1 MKVIKKILVVLL
13 VIIMTGVFL
22 VFNFSFSG
30 EKFIVK
36 YGTGEAKTKI
46 KENMIENLD
55 ISNEK
60 IDEFVNNKEVEALME
75 KYINAYLKGYTSDV
89 YIEQL
94 DLTSDIN
101 SFIDKNHDFL
111 VNELKMS
118 EEELNKYKDS
128 QELKE
133 LTEKV
138 KNSLKED
145 REDNEEM
152 VAFSRIYTKVSSL
165 EFKLILG
172 GIILGIAILI
182 FLLTK
187 DIGKVIK
194 DMGISL
200 VVGAI
205 IFGTLVLILNFLIED
220 LNLGGNVIMS
230 TLMFSIITLIV
241 GILFIILGVKL
252 KKKVS

>member
-1 MKVIKKILVVLL
+1 MP
-13 VIIMTGVFL
+13 
-22 VFNFSFSG
+22 
-30 EKFIVK
+30 KF
-36 YGTGEAKTKI
+36 TLTPKI

-101 SFIDKNHDFL
+101 SFIDNNHDFL

-205 IFGTLVLILNFLIED
+205 IVGTLVLILNFLI
-220 LNLGGNVIMS
+220 LLIIQTVNRCRNS
-230 TLMFSIITLIV
+230 TTTFYKPS
-241 GILFIILGVKL
+241 
-252 KKKVS
+252 